1 MLSWYR
7 GSSNCNLGLITL
19 ISDHL
24 PAAGKGSVVS
34 GCALLLQQKTL
45 SHRTDDVGDGW
56 RLLKDGRWMLKRDGK
71 QIIRKQIKS
80 VEDRSS
86 PVSSSYVSRES
97 SLDRLIAS
105 SGENTSDVDLMDI
118 IRRTRDSAGVETESH
133 VRGLDLQTLLG
144 N

>member
-56 RLLKDGRWMLKRDGK
+56 RLLKDGRWML
-71 QIIRKQIKS
+71 KS